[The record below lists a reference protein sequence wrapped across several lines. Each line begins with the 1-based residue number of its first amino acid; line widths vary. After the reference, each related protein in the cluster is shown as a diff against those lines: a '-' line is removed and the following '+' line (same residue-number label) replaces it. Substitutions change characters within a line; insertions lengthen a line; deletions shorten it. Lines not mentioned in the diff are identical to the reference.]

1 MELKENMFV
10 RTNEGYIA
18 KITEL
23 EHLDYH
29 DHLSDTIWFD
39 GIIRVDY
46 GDEFSHINPID
57 RDIIK
62 KASFN
67 LIDLVELG
75 DYVNGHKVVSTPF
88 YDSGYITF
96 GLSNN
101 TNFDNLIP
109 IKEILTHEMYNAN
122 KYEVGK

>member
-75 DYVNGHKVVSTPF
+75 DFVNGKLIQKHDLEDLKFYGGLVNPTPA
-88 YDSGYITF
+88 GNI
-96 GLSNN
+96 
-101 TNFDNLIP
+101 I
-109 IKEILTHEMYNAN
+109 THEQYNAN
-122 KYEVGK
+122 KYEVVE